1 MPNFD
6 KFPIAASGWPYLL
19 SFAGLAWVAFALRV
33 GWLAWPLAVITAW
46 MVWFFRD
53 PARFAPA
60 GPAAVI
66 SPADGR
72 VVAVE
77 EVDRPDL
84 PGGRAAM
91 VSIFMNIFDV
101 HVNRAPIS
109 GRVVR
114 LAHLPG
120 GYLPADR
127 PGARVD
133 NERQE
138 VLIQGEDGRLALV
151 AQVAGL
157 VARRIECRL
166 APGEWVHRGQRFGM
180 IRFGSRLDVYLPPES
195 RVRVLPGQK
204 VKAGLSLLAELGDE
218 TAEA

>member
-1 MPNFD
+1 MHNFD
-6 KFPIAASGWPYLL
+6 KFPIAASGWPYLAG
-19 SFAGLAWVAFALRV
+19 FGGLAGVAFALGV
-33 GWLAWPLAVITAW
+33 TWLAWPLALITAW
-46 MVWFFRD
+46 MAWFFRD

-66 SPADGR
+66 CPADGR

-91 VSIFMNIFDV
+91 ISIFMNIFDV
-101 HVNRAPIS
+101 HVNRAPID

-120 GYLPADR
+120 GYQPADR

-138 VLIQGEDGRLALV
+138 ILIQGEDGRLVLV

-166 APGEWVHRGQRFGM
+166 APGELVHRGQRFGM
-180 IRFGSRLDVYLPPES
+180 IRFGSRLDVYLPPET

-204 VKAGLSLLAELGDE
+204 VKAGLSLLAELGTDH
-218 TAEA
+218 ADH